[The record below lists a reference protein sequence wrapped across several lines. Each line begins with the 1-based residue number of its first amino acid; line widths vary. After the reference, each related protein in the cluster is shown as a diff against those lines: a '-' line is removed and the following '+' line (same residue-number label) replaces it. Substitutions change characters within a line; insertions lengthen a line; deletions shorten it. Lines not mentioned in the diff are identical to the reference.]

1 MQDNSLKNTC
11 IKKRYY
17 LVGTN
22 QSKQKYR
29 VLKIHRNNPR
39 ELNVIE
45 DDVVYSEAEI
55 ARLLKMIEDGNLS
68 VGGLHR
74 VPMNIYGIVGFIRFT
89 MGWYMIFITNRKQ
102 VALIGGHY
110 IYHIDE
116 TRLVPIGSQVK
127 IDKNS
132 DEGRY
137 VAISSRHS
145 FTSEF
150 LLTRDP

>member
-1 MQDNSLKNTC
+1 M
-11 IKKRYY
+11 
-17 LVGTN
+17 
-22 QSKQKYR
+22 
-29 VLKIHRNNPR
+29 
-39 ELNVIE
+39 IE

-55 ARLLKMIEDGNLS
+55 TRLLKMIEDGNLS

-102 VALIGGHY
+102 VALLGGHY

-132 DEGRY
+132 DEGR
-137 VAISSRHS
+137 
-145 FTSEF
+145 
-150 LLTRDP
+150 